1 MKIVRI
7 INNNIV
13 TSIQNETEVVIM
25 GKGVGFKKEIGQE
38 IDPRRIEKVYTL
50 DNPSNTDRFKL
61 LLRDIPLEEIQ
72 TINEIVSYAK
82 LSLGKRLSDSIYLS
96 LTDHLHFAIERH
108 EKGMDFKNALAWE
121 VKHFYH
127 HEYLIGK
134 EALEI
139 ISRRLKVQFPID
151 EAITIALH
159 IVNAELD
166 NTMDHTVGMTKIIKQ
181 IVSIIQ
187 YTFNMEFSEE
197 SLAYGRLLTHLK
209 FFVQRITMNRSLSD
223 DNLELFSMIRHSYPR
238 EYDCAF
244 KISDYVLEET
254 RHKLTPAELSYITI
268 HINRVINDK

>member
-13 TSIQNETEVVIM
+13 TSVQNENEVVIM

-38 IDPRRIEKVYTL
+38 VDPSRIEKVYTL
-50 DNPSNTDRFKL
+50 DNPSTTDRFKL

-108 EKGMDFKNALAWE
+108 EKGMDFKNALSWE

-159 IVNAELD
+159 IVNAEMD

-187 YTFNMEFSEE
+187 YTFNKEFSEE

-209 FFVQRITMNRSLSD
+209 FFIQRITMNRALYD

-238 EYDCAF
+238 EYDCAL